1 MPNKPVHTG
10 GDIDQSGETFD
21 DGTSADDLPL
31 NENDDDIQT
40 PSESE

>member
-1 MPNKPVHTG
+1 MSAEKEYQMESKRN
-10 GDIDQSGETFD
+10 ETFD